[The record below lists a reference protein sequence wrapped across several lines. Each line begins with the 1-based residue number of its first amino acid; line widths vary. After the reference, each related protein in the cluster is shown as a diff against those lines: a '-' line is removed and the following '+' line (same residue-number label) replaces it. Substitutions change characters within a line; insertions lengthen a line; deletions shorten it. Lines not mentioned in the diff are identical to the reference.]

1 MRWPLCSSSTARS
14 NSALA
19 CASLSLPCGSA
30 IEIAASSS
38 DDVAAAADGRDDD
51 DDDVVD

>member
-38 DDVAAAADGRDDD
+38 DDVAAEDDDGRDDD
-51 DDDVVD
+51 DVVD